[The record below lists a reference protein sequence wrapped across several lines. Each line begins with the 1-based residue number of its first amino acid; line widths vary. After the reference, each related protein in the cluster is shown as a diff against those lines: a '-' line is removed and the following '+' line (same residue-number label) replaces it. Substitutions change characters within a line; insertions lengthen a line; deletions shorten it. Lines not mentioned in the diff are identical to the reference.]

1 MINIENQIVTKVY
14 NELVK
19 SYKSIEVSSEEDR
32 VPTSFPFVSIMES
45 DNYSYKSTITSSCN
59 ENHAVVTYEVNVYSN
74 KTSGKKTQA
83 KKIMSI
89 VDDVLLNLGFSRS
102 TMNPVSLNDA
112 TICRY
117 VARYSAIVGKDET
130 IYRS

>member
-1 MINIENQIVTKVY
+1 MINIENQVVTKVY

-32 VPTSFPFVSIMES
+32 VPSSFPFVSIMET
-45 DNYSYKSTITSSCN
+45 DNYSYKSTITSSSN
-59 ENHAVVTYEVNVYSN
+59 ENHVNVTYEVNVYSN

-89 VDDVLLNLGFSRS
+89 VDDVMLNLGFNRN
-102 TMNPVSLNDA
+102 TLNPVSLNDA

>member
-89 VDDVLLNLGFSRS
+89 VDDVLLNLGFSRN